1 MKVSNWI
8 KELNSKRKEDF
19 MKGLV
24 IYFSYTDENYMEDV
38 HRFCKNA
45 TIKDGLAIRGS
56 SARSSLEKI
65 EKWCNHD

>member
-1 MKVSNWI
+1 MPFSTH
-8 KELNSKRKEDF
+8 EGS
-19 MKGLV
+19 GLG
-24 IYFSYTDENYMEDV
+24 IIMEDV